1 MIEDKAGWG
10 LVPGLQ
16 ALLLHIHTTAAAQW
30 AAPTTAGLGWAG
42 CAGARLHSAARR
54 AEESHSPRTSLGS
67 QASEPQALGSEEVFP
82 GGSDSKESTCNTG
95 DLDSISGLGGSPGEG
110 NAVSKAAADLMAYC
124 EAHAKE
130 DPLLTPVPASE
141 NPFREKKFF
150 CAIL

>member
-42 CAGARLHSAARR
+42 CAGARRHSAARR

-67 QASEPQALGSEEVFP
+67 QARSASEPQALGIEEFWC
-82 GGSDSKESTCNTG
+82 DCH
-95 DLDSISGLGGSPGEG
+95 G
-110 NAVSKAAADLMAYC
+110 NILQD
-124 EAHAKE
+124 ERRPH
-130 DPLLTPVPASE
+130 PL
-141 NPFREKKFF
+141 
-150 CAIL
+150 ILLCLCI

>member
-67 QASEPQALGSEEVFP
+67 QARSASEPQALGIEE
-82 GGSDSKESTCNTG
+82 C
-95 DLDSISGLGGSPGEG
+95 I
-110 NAVSKAAADLMAYC
+110 
-124 EAHAKE
+124 
-130 DPLLTPVPASE
+130 
-141 NPFREKKFF
+141 
-150 CAIL
+150 

>member
-42 CAGARLHSAARR
+42 CAGARRHSAARR

-67 QASEPQALGSEEVFP
+67 QARSASEPQALGIEERPTLFW
-82 GGSDSKESTCNTG
+82 GK
-95 DLDSISGLGGSPGEG
+95 
-110 NAVSKAAADLMAYC
+110 
-124 EAHAKE
+124 
-130 DPLLTPVPASE
+130 DPE
-141 NPFREKKFF
+141 
-150 CAIL
+150 

>member
-1 MIEDKAGWG
+1 MGDALLPVERPMIEDKAGWG

-67 QASEPQALGSEEVFP
+67 QG
-82 GGSDSKESTCNTG
+82 K
-95 DLDSISGLGGSPGEG
+95 G
-110 NAVSKAAADLMAYC
+110 NAVRVAPC
-124 EAHAKE
+124 
-130 DPLLTPVPASE
+130 
-141 NPFREKKFF
+141 
-150 CAIL
+150 